1 MKELIK
7 SIRTIEGVKNVRKQ
21 SGPVLKVELFSRE
34 LKGSE
39 TEEIKGDLRKIS
51 RNLREQLENAREE
64 GDIPGWE
71 WIIKPEKKYQGR
83 SLGGNVS
90 DRKSKGHKPAY
101 YRISIE

>member
-1 MKELIK
+1 MQSLLGD
-7 SIRTIEGVKNVRKQ
+7 IRDIEGVKNVRKQ

-39 TEEIKGDLRKIS
+39 AEEIMGDLRKIS
-51 RNLREQLENAREE
+51 RNLREKMDEARED

-71 WIIKPEKKYQGR
+71 WVIKPEKRYQER
-83 SLGGNVS
+83 SLGGNVT
-90 DRKSKGHKPAY
+90 DRKPKGHKPAY